1 MFSNGHSMSCSNGNS
16 FAGGEGTERESP
28 FWARMLAP
36 VQDRP

>member
-1 MFSNGHSMSCSNGNS
+1 MFSNGNS
-16 FAGGEGTERESP
+16 FSRPESTERESP